1 MCQVVEGVISEK
13 CLLVA
18 PGLLWE
24 IENTHLCVCMY
35 TNTYTHIN
43 KQMTN
48 KGRGDVELK
57 EWS

>member
-1 MCQVVEGVISEK
+1 MSEK
-13 CLLVA
+13 YLLVA

-24 IENTHLCVCMY
+24 IENTYLCVY
-35 TNTYTHIN
+35 TNTYTNIN
-43 KQMTN
+43 KQITN